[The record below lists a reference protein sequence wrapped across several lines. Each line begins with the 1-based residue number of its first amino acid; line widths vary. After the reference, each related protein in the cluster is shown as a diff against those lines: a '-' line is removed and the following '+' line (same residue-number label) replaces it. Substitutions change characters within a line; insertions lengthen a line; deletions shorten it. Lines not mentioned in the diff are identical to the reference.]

1 MLDKFK
7 QVFNTFILNECF
19 IRRLPMSTPKERIL
33 AAAVQIFG
41 RKGFKAATV
50 REICQAA
57 HVNLAALNY
66 YFGNKQDLYRTLVT
80 DLLQRAIECYPA
92 DMGHKSVTDPEERL
106 RLFILAML
114 HRLLAPGG
122 LSGFQNQ
129 GRLLA
134 RELADPSPVLDTLV
148 QDHIRPQASILGG
161 IIAELIGP
169 DPPQDRVMRYTF
181 SIMGQCFYYGYAWPI
196 ASRLYPM
203 NPGDTGIIE
212 VLAEHIADFS
222 LYGLKCRGEPP
233 SEGVIDA

>member
-1 MLDKFK
+1 M
-7 QVFNTFILNECF
+7 
-19 IRRLPMSTPKERIL
+19 PTPKERIM

-50 REICQAA
+50 REICHAA
-57 HVNLAALNY
+57 RVNLAALNY

-80 DLLQRAIECYPA
+80 DLLKCAIEHYPA
-92 DMGHKSVTDPEERL
+92 DMGRGGVSDPQERL
-106 RLFILAML
+106 KLFILALL

-148 QDHIRPQASILGG
+148 QDHIRPQAAILGG
-161 IIAELIGP
+161 IVSELIGP
-169 DPPQDRVMRYTF
+169 DAPRDRVMRCAF

-196 ASRLYPM
+196 ASRLCPM
-203 NPGDTGIIE
+203 DPNDTGIIDA
-212 VLAEHIADFS
+212 LADHIAYFS
-222 LYGLKCRGEPP
+222 LNGLKGYQGRPA
-233 SEGVIDA
+233 EGADNA

>member
-1 MLDKFK
+1 
-7 QVFNTFILNECF
+7 
-19 IRRLPMSTPKERIL
+19 MSTPKERIM

-50 REICQAA
+50 REICDTAG
-57 HVNLAALNY
+57 VNLAALNY
-66 YFGNKQDLYRTLVT
+66 YFGNKKDLYRKLVT
-80 DLLQRAIECYPA
+80 ELLKRAIERYPA
-92 DMGHKSVTDPEERL
+92 DMGRKSVTDPEERL

-122 LSGFQNQ
+122 LLGFQNQ

-148 QDHIRPQASILGG
+148 QDHIRPQAAILGD

-169 DPPQDRVMRYTF
+169 DAPRDRVMRCAF

-196 ASRLYPM
+196 ASRLVPM
-203 NPGDTGIIE
+203 DPADASIIE
-212 VLAEHIADFS
+212 VLANHIAGFS
-222 LYGLKCRGEPP
+222 LHGLKGCGGMP
-233 SEGVIDA
+233 SEGVINA

>member
-1 MLDKFK
+1 
-7 QVFNTFILNECF
+7 
-19 IRRLPMSTPKERIL
+19 MSTPKERIL
-33 AAAVQIFG
+33 TAAVQIFG

-57 HVNLAALNY
+57 RVNLAALNY

-80 DLLQRAIECYPA
+80 DLLKCAIEHYPA
-92 DMGHKSVTDPEERL
+92 DMGEGDVSDPRERL

-122 LSGFQNQ
+122 LTGFQSQ

-148 QDHIRPQASILGG
+148 QDHIRPQAAILGG
-161 IIAELIGP
+161 IISELIGP
-169 DPPQDRVMRYTF
+169 DAPRERVMRCAF

-196 ASRLYPM
+196 ASRLCPM
-203 NPGDTGIIE
+203 DPNDTGIIHA
-212 VLAEHIADFS
+212 LADHVADFS
-222 LYGLKCRGEPP
+222 LHGL
-233 SEGVIDA
+233 EGYQGRPAEGADHA

>member
-1 MLDKFK
+1 
-7 QVFNTFILNECF
+7 
-19 IRRLPMSTPKERIL
+19 MSTPKRRIL

-57 HVNLAALNY
+57 GVNLAALNY
-66 YFGNKQDLYRTLVT
+66 YFVNKQNLYRTLVT
-80 DLLQRAIECYPA
+80 DLLKNAIEHYPA
-92 DMGHKSVTDPEERL
+92 DMGRGDVADPRVRL

-122 LSGFQNQ
+122 LSGFQHQ

-148 QDHIRPQASILGG
+148 QDHIRPQVAILSG

-169 DPPQDRVMRYTF
+169 DASQDQVMRSAF

-196 ASRLYPM
+196 ASRLCPM
-203 NPGDTGIIE
+203 DPNDTGIIDA
-212 VLAEHIADFS
+212 LADHIAEFS
-222 LYGLKCRGEPP
+222 LFGLKGCKSR
-233 SEGVIDA
+233 STEGAIHA

>member
-1 MLDKFK
+1 
-7 QVFNTFILNECF
+7 
-19 IRRLPMSTPKERIL
+19 MSTPKDRIM

-57 HVNLAALNY
+57 RVNLAALNY

-80 DLLQRAIECYPA
+80 DLLERAIQRYPA
-92 DMGHKSVTDPEERL
+92 DMGKGFVADPQERL
-106 RLFILAML
+106 RLFILALL

-148 QDHIRPQASILGG
+148 QDHIRPQAAILGG
-161 IIAELIGP
+161 IITELIGP
-169 DPPQDRVMRYTF
+169 DAPRERVMRCAF

-196 ASRLYPM
+196 ASRLCPM
-203 NPGDTGIIE
+203 DPNDTSIIDALADHISEFSLCGLKDCKQRPAKGDTH
-212 VLAEHIADFS
+212 A
-222 LYGLKCRGEPP
+222 
-233 SEGVIDA
+233 

>member
-1 MLDKFK
+1 
-7 QVFNTFILNECF
+7 
-19 IRRLPMSTPKERIL
+19 MSTPKERIL

-57 HVNLAALNY
+57 RVNLAALNY
-66 YFGNKQDLYRTLVT
+66 YFGNKQDLYRKLVT
-80 DLLQRAIECYPA
+80 DLLQRAIERYPA
-92 DMGHKSVTDPEERL
+92 DMGHKSETDPEQRL

-148 QDHIRPQASILGG
+148 QDHIRPQAAILGG

-169 DPPQDRVMRYTF
+169 AAHRDRVMRCAF
-181 SIMGQCFYYGYAWPI
+181 SIMGQCFFYGYAWPI

-203 NPGDTGIIE
+203 DPADTGIIE
-212 VLAEHIADFS
+212 VLADHIAEFS
-222 LYGLKCRGEPP
+222 LHGLKCHGERS
-233 SEGVIDA
+233 SEGGIDA

>member
-1 MLDKFK
+1 
-7 QVFNTFILNECF
+7 
-19 IRRLPMSTPKERIL
+19 MSTPKERIL

-57 HVNLAALNY
+57 RVNLAALNY

-80 DLLQRAIECYPA
+80 DLLKRAIDHYPA
-92 DMGHKSVTDPEERL
+92 DMGRGFVADPKERL

-148 QDHIRPQASILGG
+148 QDHIRPQAAILSSIIG
-161 IIAELIGP
+161 ELIGP
-169 DPPQDRVMRYTF
+169 DAPRDRVMRCAF

-203 NPGDTGIIE
+203 DPNDTGIIDA
-212 VLAEHIADFS
+212 LADHIVGFS
-222 LYGLKCRGEPP
+222 LHGLKGNEGAPP
-233 SEGVIDA
+233 EGAANA